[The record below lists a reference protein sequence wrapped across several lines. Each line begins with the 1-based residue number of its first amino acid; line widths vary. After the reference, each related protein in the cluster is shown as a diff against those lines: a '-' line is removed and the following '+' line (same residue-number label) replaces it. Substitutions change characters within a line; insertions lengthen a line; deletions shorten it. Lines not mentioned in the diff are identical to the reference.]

1 MRQIRTLLR
10 WLILFYQY
18 CISPILGP
26 HCRFEPSC
34 SHYALGAIEK
44 HGIVRGLWL
53 AIKRIGRCHPWH
65 AGGLDPVPEIRG
77 KEIL

>member
-10 WLILFYQY
+10 WLILSYQY
-18 CISPILGP
+18 GISPILGP
-26 HCRFEPSC
+26 HCRYEPSC

-65 AGGLDPVPEIRG
+65 AGGFDPVPENKR
-77 KEIL
+77 